1 MLAMETCI
9 EVGYPAVEGLQPER
23 HRILL
28 VPLAE

>member
-9 EVGYPAVEGLQPER
+9 EVGYPAVEELQPER